1 MTSSMHGIA
10 EPIHLHA
17 QPKSTNAP
25 FLQTYV
31 TSHAVASTAPEGP
44 APGRPIK
51 RGDGCPPDEQHG
63 LRKGHHSGAED
74 EWRGP

>member
-44 APGRPIK
+44 LQVVRSSRTAIFSRPYAHTSQ
-51 RGDGCPPDEQHG
+51 RGYGSQ
-63 LRKGHHSGAED
+63 
-74 EWRGP
+74 